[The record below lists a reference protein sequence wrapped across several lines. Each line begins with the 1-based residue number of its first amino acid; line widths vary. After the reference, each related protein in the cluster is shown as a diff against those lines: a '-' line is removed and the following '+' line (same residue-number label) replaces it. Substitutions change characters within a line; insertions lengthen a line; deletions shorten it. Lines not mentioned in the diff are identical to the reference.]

1 MTATSGNGSDF
12 VYRTFGTRS
21 LVVVGMVGIAT
32 GRTIVYYAHFEFVRR
47 NELGPFLFALKLFI
61 RFVSQ

>member
-12 VYRTFGTRS
+12 VYRTFVTRS
-21 LVVVGMVGIAT
+21 LVVVGIGIAT

-47 NELGPFLFALKLFI
+47 NELGPFLFSLKLFI